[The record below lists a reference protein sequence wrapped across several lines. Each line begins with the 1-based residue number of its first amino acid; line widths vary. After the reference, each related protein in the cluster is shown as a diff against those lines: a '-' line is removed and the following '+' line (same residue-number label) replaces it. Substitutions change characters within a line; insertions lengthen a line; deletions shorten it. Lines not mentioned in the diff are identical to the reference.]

1 MVPFEWL
8 SSPDIVIESIESCFN
23 NAADKKFH
31 VVDFGS
37 GSSLLAIKL
46 LRTHARHVDKVSN
59 LDYNAE
65 ALSIALNNM
74 SDDDQINLS
83 QGKIKYHCINLAR
96 SFTAEQYEMILKH
109 KNHHAC
115 PVLVLDKSTLDCFLA
130 TPNIKRSG
138 ARTNL
143 PYFDAATM
151 LYNVHTTLTYAV
163 KFWEENTQAS
173 HSKYIC
179 CSYHEPKFLQPI
191 LSILFNVCDSKVVKR
206 CENRSGDRVKSCSM
220 ESSDPNFV
228 YLYVCV
234 PIFEGKEDQK
244 SIGCIRTEIEMYIDN
259 YYKHTATYS
268 STIDQIDLRLRWE
281 NLVESELFIKNDGLY
296 SQASTHGD
304 LQKLPIDKV
313 YNLVI
318 DDKLQSMYSINDFR
332 EDWLSKNSNATG
344 RETDAITMNLA
355 EAIAFIKNIE

>member
-1 MVPFEWL
+1 MPHFLLSSSFFFLNFNYYFCCWLSDSNSEAHRRLIEGINSHAPLTLLQQTILKAPVIRESQSLMVPFEWL

-115 PVLVLDKSTLDCFLA
+115 PVLVLDKSTA
-130 TPNIKRSG
+130 
-138 ARTNL
+138 
-143 PYFDAATM
+143 
-151 LYNVHTTLTYAV
+151 
-163 KFWEENTQAS
+163 
-173 HSKYIC
+173 
-179 CSYHEPKFLQPI
+179 
-191 LSILFNVCDSKVVKR
+191 
-206 CENRSGDRVKSCSM
+206 
-220 ESSDPNFV
+220 
-228 YLYVCV
+228 
-234 PIFEGKEDQK
+234 
-244 SIGCIRTEIEMYIDN
+244 
-259 YYKHTATYS
+259 
-268 STIDQIDLRLRWE
+268 
-281 NLVESELFIKNDGLY
+281 
-296 SQASTHGD
+296 
-304 LQKLPIDKV
+304 
-313 YNLVI
+313 
-318 DDKLQSMYSINDFR
+318 
-332 EDWLSKNSNATG
+332 
-344 RETDAITMNLA
+344 
-355 EAIAFIKNIE
+355 